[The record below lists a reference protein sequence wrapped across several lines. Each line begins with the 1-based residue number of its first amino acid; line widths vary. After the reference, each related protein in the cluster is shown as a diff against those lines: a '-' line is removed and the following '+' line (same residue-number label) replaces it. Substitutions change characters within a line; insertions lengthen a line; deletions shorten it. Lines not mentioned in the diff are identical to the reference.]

1 LPEKDLIIAW
11 IEKPPYTTSPT
22 NESLDDE
29 VHGMLRDVLLP
40 FITVKCGVRHA
51 HEPTKYLL
59 ETFRADSEFHM
70 IELLRQN
77 KVHVAAPIF
86 ESTNRRYNEFSF
98 FKITDYP
105 GSEFITSEDEAYKLS
120 LVLDAVLKSWS
131 LFAVTLILT
140 AIAGIIMWALD
151 TYWNSEEFPRSF
163 IKGSCDGFWWS
174 FISMTTVG
182 YGDKAPKSVVAR
194 IFSIIWILLGLII
207 MAIFMANITSALTA
221 ASLQLE
227 PTDLVGVKVAVLAN
241 STEYQHALEEDAK
254 PTEYSRID
262 DVIQAVKSKEVDGM
276 LLDCFTASYYQSRG
290 KLKSLITVKKLELQR
305 DTGVLFSQDA
315 EELAECLNFHRSNIL
330 KSVQTFTATY
340 QLTEQKPPRN
350 VNLFDESSPFIKEFM
365 YVSFGILAGLFLIGT
380 LWDILIRKKGR
391 IKQYIVSGAAFNEGM
406 TPDTIRNDLEVA
418 RRLLRQTQEQFD
430 KLEFKISKSKHHFQ
444 TGRFV
449 N

>member
-1 LPEKDLIIAW
+1 MSSWIKGLSTIVICLCVIHLRATSTIGNESIPGNEDGVDEDNLRLPEKDLIIAW

-140 AIAGIIMWALD
+140 AIAGIIMWALV
-151 TYWNSEEFPRSF
+151 
-163 IKGSCDGFWWS
+163 C
-174 FISMTTVG
+174 
-182 YGDKAPKSVVAR
+182 
-194 IFSIIWILLGLII
+194 
-207 MAIFMANITSALTA
+207 LT
-221 ASLQLE
+221 LC
-227 PTDLVGVKVAVLAN
+227 N
-241 STEYQHALEEDAK
+241 
-254 PTEYSRID
+254 
-262 DVIQAVKSKEVDGM
+262 
-276 LLDCFTASYYQSRG
+276 
-290 KLKSLITVKKLELQR
+290 
-305 DTGVLFSQDA
+305 
-315 EELAECLNFHRSNIL
+315 
-330 KSVQTFTATY
+330 
-340 QLTEQKPPRN
+340 
-350 VNLFDESSPFIKEFM
+350 
-365 YVSFGILAGLFLIGT
+365 
-380 LWDILIRKKGR
+380 
-391 IKQYIVSGAAFNEGM
+391 
-406 TPDTIRNDLEVA
+406 
-418 RRLLRQTQEQFD
+418 
-430 KLEFKISKSKHHFQ
+430 
-444 TGRFV
+444 
-449 N
+449 